1 MSEVILKACTITP
14 MELII
19 DFDSIHDAA
28 QREFL
33 LNTLKFLNVRFRAI
47 DQLPTFEGFDYKFD
61 DLENEEEKSSSSN
74 KETELPSFPVA

>member
-1 MSEVILKACTITP
+1 

-33 LNTLKFLNVRFRAI
+33 LNTLKFLNIRFRAI
-47 DQLPTFEGFDYKFD
+47 DSLPTLVGFDYKFD
-61 DLENEEEKSSSSN
+61 ESGEEGPSN
-74 KETELPSFPVA
+74 NDAQQPSQPAI

>member
-1 MSEVILKACTITP
+1 

-33 LNTLKFLNVRFRAI
+33 INTLRFLNIRYRAI
-47 DQLPTFEGFDYKFD
+47 DELPTFEGFDYKFD
-61 DLENEEEKSSSSN
+61 EKSVDDEKKPSSN
-74 KETELPSFPVA
+74 QDTQHPSFPVS